1 MIEVEFVTTCC
12 LYIMMMPFQSET
24 RLKQINILLDIW
36 SQQTLI
42 FLVFLKTH
50 GIGETPSARS
60 ADGVSYISQNIPL
73 EPERATEAR
82 GARCSCE

>member
-60 ADGVSYISQNIPL
+60 GDRLLYLAEYPSGAGASDG
-73 EPERATEAR
+73 
-82 GARCSCE
+82 GARSAL